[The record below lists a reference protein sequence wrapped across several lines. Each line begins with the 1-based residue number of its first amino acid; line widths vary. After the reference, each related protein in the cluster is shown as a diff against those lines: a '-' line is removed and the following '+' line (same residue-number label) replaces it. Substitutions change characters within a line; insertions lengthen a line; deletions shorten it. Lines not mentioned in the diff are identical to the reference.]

1 MYYVLERTGV
11 TWGVRFY
18 SGHSMSNLLA
28 NFSSLDCAKRFSSRT
43 DAEAEKD
50 RLDRET
56 GIYTMIANIDD
67 FGA

>member
-28 NFSSLDCAKRFSSRT
+28 NFSSLDSAKRFSSRN
-43 DAEAEKD
+43 DAEAAKD
-50 RLDRET
+50 LLDRET
-56 GIYTMIANIDD
+56 GIYTVVANIDD